1 MAYLGECIHIWTY
14 LLLPPR
20 FPPLWLLLE
29 RLLPWLFDTEPP
41 LRVLPGRLF
50 DTAPLLDGVLEELLL
65 RIVPLLEDVLEGL
78 LLRTVP
84 LLESLERPLF
94 MLLLRL
100 PVKLPLWLLVG
111 RLPLP
116 VLGRLLSFRP

>member
-1 MAYLGECIHIWTY
+1 M
-14 LLLPPR
+14 
-20 FPPLWLLLE
+20 LLE